1 MKIIKNSGI
10 FLLIISLLLVF
21 GCSSSK
27 GFDSVKESGTA
38 DGYQHSKYEYNSYD
52 DGSVEIIATESSG
65 DTANYLSDISE
76 NTAIIET
83 GENSVSSTNKIL
95 EERKIIRNANITLE
109 VEDFEKAYS
118 KIEYLISNIG
128 FIQESRINKEKH
140 YINSEEIL
148 LTSGVIIVRVE
159 AAKFSTVLKDIK
171 GLGLLIEE
179 NIKSDDVTEKFF
191 DVESRLRVVRYQESR
206 LEEYLKKV
214 EDPDIIFKTEK
225 QLTEIRH
232 EIETLTGTLNKLN
245 DLVEL
250 STITI
255 NMDEKLPYEEKPE
268 KEEESYLGK
277 LKQAFL
283 ESFEEVVDFCAEF
296 IIGVVA
302 ALPALFLLGIIFI
315 IVFLIYKRFI
325 RKKIKQKSDKK
336 LKYNDKISG
345 SNDEDPGSN
354 NKDSDVK

>member
-1 MKIIKNSGI
+1 MKIIKITGI
-10 FLLIISLLLVF
+10 FLLITSLLLVF

-27 GFDSVKESGTA
+27 SFDSVKESNVA
-38 DGYQHSKYEYNSYD
+38 NSYEYSDYEYD
-52 DGSVEIIATESSG
+52 DYDAGAAEKTAAGSSE
-65 DTANYLSDISE
+65 DTANYISDTAE
-76 NTAIIET
+76 TTAIIGT

-95 EERKIIRNANITLE
+95 EERKIIRNAHITLE

-128 FIQESRINKEKH
+128 FIQESRISKEKY

-159 AAKFSTVLKDIK
+159 AGKFSTILKDIK
-171 GLGLLIEE
+171 GLGLLLEE

-191 DVESRLRVVRYQESR
+191 DVESRLRLVRYQESR
-206 LEEYLKKV
+206 LEEYLKKI
-214 EDPDIIFKTEK
+214 EDPDIIFKTEE
-225 QLTEIRH
+225 QLTNIRH
-232 EIETLTGTLNKLN
+232 EIETLTGTLNKLS

-255 NMDEKLPYEEKPE
+255 NMDEKLPDVEKPE

-277 LKQAFL
+277 LKEAFL
-283 ESFEEVVDFCAEF
+283 ESFEDVIDFCAGF

-302 ALPALFLLGIIFI
+302 ALPTLFLLGIIFI
-315 IVFLIYKRFI
+315 IVILIYKRFI
-325 RKKIKQKSDKK
+325 KKKIKQLSDKN
-336 LKYNDKISG
+336 LKFNDKDSD
-345 SNDEDPGSN
+345 SND
-354 NKDSDVK
+354 KDSDVK